1 MHRIDT
7 DSAVNNKFV
16 DPDLTATTPVVGT
29 VVNASWF
36 NAVQEEIVGVV
47 EDAGI
52 ALSAS
57 DNSQLLKAIQS
68 IATAIAPVI
77 PFWRVKS
84 ASPAAT
90 GFNGKKNAEI
100 DGSFIFE
107 TAMPFNFM
115 ARTGFKNTGTVDQ
128 TITIVRPFVVAD
140 QTVSGATLED
150 VSKAT
155 FTSSLNTK
163 WNGTAI
169 VYSVIAGSGMTLYQL
184 NGYATY
190 VARALTAGIT
200 LAAGATGILDIIGTC
215 PANAN
220 CYLANDAL
228 TSSSSSYNITDLEYM
243 GTPHILTH
251 LINALDLAGVVFTDP
266 GEFTY

>member
-36 NAVQEEIVGVV
+36 NAVQEEIAGVV

-57 DNSQLLKAIQS
+57 DNGQLLKAIQS
-68 IATAIAPVI
+68 IVSAAEPVI

-84 ASPAAT
+84 ESSSVT
-90 GFNGKKNAEI
+90 GFSCKKNAEI

-107 TAMPFNFM
+107 TAMPFSFK
-115 ARTGFKNTGTVDQ
+115 ARIGFKNTGAVDQ

-140 QTVSGATLED
+140 QSISGPTLYD

-155 FTSSLNTK
+155 FTSYLNTQ

-169 VYSVIAGSGMTLYQL
+169 VFTTISGSGMTLL
-184 NGYATY
+184 NVDGVPTY
-190 VARALTAGIT
+190 VTRALAATIT
-200 LAAGATGILDIIGTC
+200 LAAGATGILDIIGTM
-215 PANAN
+215 PVNAN
-220 CYLANDAL
+220 CYLADNAL
-228 TSSSSSYNITDLEYM
+228 TSSTNSSNVADLKYF
-243 GTPHILTH
+243 GTSHVLTH
-251 LINALDLAGVVFTDP
+251 LINALDFSGVVFNDP
-266 GEFTY
+266 GDFTY